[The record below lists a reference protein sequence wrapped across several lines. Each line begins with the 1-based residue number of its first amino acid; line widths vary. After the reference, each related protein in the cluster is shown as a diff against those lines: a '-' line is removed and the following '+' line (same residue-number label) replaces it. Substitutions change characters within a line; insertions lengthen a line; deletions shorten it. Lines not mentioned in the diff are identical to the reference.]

1 MFVMHTLTADASEY
15 DDYFMEEWETVMSN
29 FTPDLL
35 VTVPVGSRSDEFFY
49 EDVTIPG
56 TLIRG
61 AYFVIDSLHDSEK
74 SGVDFMI
81 TDPVGEIIYERKDK
95 VEGVFSITANKTG
108 TYSLMIGNHKWM
120 SSKQV
125 TVLMG
130 VGEQNSLKS
139 TDLTSLTDG
148 IAQIEN
154 TLKEVQSESAYL
166 WIKQKSH
173 MREVSSINSKVF
185 WYHMLEFLVLVVVSS
200 VQIYY
205 IRGLLSSRRLF

>member
-1 MFVMHTLTADASEY
+1 MRD
-15 DDYFMEEWETVMSN
+15 

-49 EDVTIPG
+49 EDVTVPG
-56 TLIRG
+56 TLMRG
-61 AYFVIDSLHDSEK
+61 AYFVIDSLRDSGK
-74 SGVDFMI
+74 SGVDLVI
-81 TDPVGEIIYERKDK
+81 TDPEGAIIYERKDK
-95 VEGVFSITANKTG
+95 VEGVFTITANKTG

-120 SSKQV
+120 TAKQV

-130 VGEQNSLKS
+130 VGEQKSLKS
-139 TDLTSLTDG
+139 TDLDSLTEG
-148 IAQIEN
+148 IMQIEN
-154 TLKEVQSESAYL
+154 TVKEVQSESSYL

-173 MREVSSINSKVF
+173 MKEVTTINRKMF
-185 WYHMLEFLVLVVVSS
+185 WYHMLQLAVLAAVAA